1 MRKLKA
7 SGLRLG
13 YFMLGLSPNQPNKF
27 TLRLLEKNKGFLS
40 PPIKV
45 DWKDYFN
52 SSRNHEVYTPSWRS
66 SLTQAGEELLY
77 SRLKYWS
84 KMQVIAFCVQ
94 ILSLGFWASSSMV
107 RSFYK
112 ISYLWSLPSIAIMSL
127 STTALLLV
135 FTFARADDVVEGKK
149 SNENPLLYGVNALG
163 GVGYIPAYIIAQ
175 EQLLE
180 ESCNK
185 SVSMQKIY
193 QSRGNLFEY
202 VDYSTWLN
210 SQNLSSK
217 ELDAFNTLLPDFN
230 STLNELVETV
240 KLLERK

>member
-1 MRKLKA
+1 MRKIKI
-7 SGLRLG
+7 GGVRLG
-13 YFMLGLSPNQPNKF
+13 YFILGLSKNQPNKL
-27 TLRLLEKNKGFLS
+27 TLSLLERTKGIFA
-40 PPIKV
+40 PPEIV

-84 KMQVIAFCVQ
+84 KMEVIAFCVQ

-112 ISYLWSLPSIAIMSL
+112 ISYLWSLPSIAMMSL

-135 FTFARADDVVEGKK
+135 FTFARADDVVESKK
-149 SNENPLLYGVNALG
+149 YNEDPLRYGVNALG

-180 ESCNK
+180 QSAGK
-185 SVSMQKIY
+185 SESMQKIY
-193 QSRGNLFEY
+193 RSRGNLFEY

-210 SQNLSSK
+210 SQRLSQK
-217 ELDAFNTLLPDFN
+217 ELDTFNTLLPGFN
-230 STLNELVETV
+230 SSINELVETV